1 MQFSVRKMDAV
12 MKTQSHHKWSS
23 VYRSS
28 SSLLALV
35 GGVVD
40 CMVCKSVSKADLL
53 SDHLDSQQSR

>member
-12 MKTQSHHKWSS
+12 MNTQPYNKWSS

-40 CMVCKSVSKADLL
+40 CMVCESVSKADLL